1 MQEWNGIEKCDQLHI
16 RRPWMDCG
24 FACSKLAS
32 PPLVPGQSR
41 HLVPVSAGE
50 LPGRDETVCS
60 ASNLLSCSRQ
70 EGVAYGCMGAEF
82 LRD

>member
-16 RRPWMDCG
+16 RRSWMDCG
-24 FACSKLAS
+24 LACSKLAS

-50 LPGRDETVCS
+50 LPGREMKQS
-60 ASNLLSCSRQ
+60 AAIAIVVVLTPRRCR
-70 EGVAYGCMGAEF
+70 
-82 LRD
+82 LRLYER